1 MNESRPTVD
10 PLGVYTVKRTCAE
23 LGICYKTLRK
33 YRMNGYIQPRI
44 ILMRVSQN
52 RQKNRSKKI
61 NDKHI
66 MANILI
72 LINFICLV

>member
-33 YRMNGYIQPRI
+33 YRMNGYIQPI
-44 ILMRVSQN
+44 TPASPFWTAGLNSACYDQ
-52 RQKNRSKKI
+52 
-61 NDKHI
+61 
-66 MANILI
+66 
-72 LINFICLV
+72 

>member
-33 YRMNGYIQPRI
+33 YRMTATYSPSIRTI
-44 ILMRVSQN
+44 TIV
-52 RQKNRSKKI
+52 
-61 NDKHI
+61 
-66 MANILI
+66 
-72 LINFICLV
+72 